1 VREAEKSTLIF
12 NLDLGKVPILNA
24 NTISKRA
31 TLALATM
38 AAKVENSNST
48 LPTQDSVS
56 AIDDILSVTKGMT
69 FYGSVT
75 KTYKNPKDKASGSFC
90 TIPIRYECNL
100 NCNTPYHPALREC
113 IRQTSEFFRGV
124 YNTSYVRVNVDSPK
138 MVLRVFYKPDKDS
151 KWLPHD
157 KLIPIPKEALDLS
170 TRKPPASFKMSGLI
184 PANEPMDTLSSPG
197 GSSDN
202 VTPGSSSAHISRKDN
217 PGKSPP
223 KNNNEF

>member
-1 VREAEKSTLIF
+1 
-12 NLDLGKVPILNA
+12 
-24 NTISKRA
+24 
-31 TLALATM
+31 M
-38 AAKVENSNST
+38 AAKVENPTSS

-90 TIPIRYECNL
+90 TIPIRYEFKDRETRIQAETILRNTCNV

-124 YNTSYVRVNVDSPK
+124 YNTSYVRVNVDSSK
-138 MVLRVFYKPDKDS
+138 MVLKVFYKPDKDS

-157 KLIPIPKEALDLS
+157 KSIPIPREALDLS
-170 TRKPPASFKMSGLI
+170 TRKPPTSFRMSGLI
-184 PANEPMDTLSSPG
+184 PANEPMDTISSPG

-202 VTPGSSSAHISRKDN
+202 VIPGSSSARISRKDS

-223 KNNNEF
+223 KKTNEF